1 MLGLSAQHATHE
13 NTSPQNSV
21 LLHSLICLYRGITE
35 CYDIQLIDL
44 HVSTTDFIYI
54 I

>member
-1 MLGLSAQHATHE
+1 MTY
-13 NTSPQNSV
+13 V
-21 LLHSLICLYRGITE
+21 ICIPCKIYQMICIDLYRGITE